1 MPFPRFVIALPLI
14 VVLAACGQ
22 SPTPPAAETPA
33 ATPPATAAPAA
44 NPPAAATPAATA
56 PALPAAAVSLFGSW
70 AADLRD
76 CDSAAITI
84 SANRFEGAENQCD
97 IAALDDNGDGSFT
110 ATLACTGEGQA
121 ATERVNLVPVFAPT
135 GEGVTLSYLDR
146 GGQKVT
152 LLRCN

>member
-14 VVLAACGQ
+14 VVLASCGQ

-33 ATPPATAAPAA
+33 ATPPAGAPAA

-56 PALPAAAVSLFGSW
+56 PALPAAAAPLFGSW
-70 AADLRD
+70 AADLGS
-76 CDSAAITI
+76 CDSAPITI
-84 SANRFEGAENQCD
+84 SATRFEGAENQCD

-121 ATERVNLVPVFAPT
+121 ATERVAMVPVFAPT

-146 GGQKVT
+146 GGDKVT